1 MSSVKGRHLSR
12 RRFIVSAACAL
23 AAPASAA
30 EPGSETAGL
39 QDWTGRAMGADARIV
54 LAGASPERAARVFAK
69 IARVLTVVEDHFSLY
84 RDSALTRLNR
94 TGLLAHPP
102 PAMLAVLRLAGEV
115 HSVTGGLF
123 DPTVQPL
130 WLATATA
137 GDIAA
142 ARALL
147 GWSRL
152 RISEAEIALEPG
164 MQLTFNGIAQGH
176 AADEVASLLKSE
188 GFTDV
193 LIDTGEIAALGT
205 RPDGAAWQA
214 AIALPDGRE
223 IRRAALSNMALAVSS
238 PSGTLIGGGKAH
250 IINPQGGAPL
260 WRIAAVSAPRAA
272 LADALSTAFCLM
284 PREAVEAALAR
295 FPEARLEA
303 LS

>member
-1 MSSVKGRHLSR
+1 MIRAKGPHLTR
-12 RRFIVSAACAL
+12 RRFIISAACAL
-23 AAPASAA
+23 GAPASAA
-30 EPGSETAGL
+30 EPRQEL
-39 QDWTGRAMGADARIV
+39 QEWTGRAMGADARIV
-54 LAGASPERAARVFAK
+54 LAGASPERASRVFAK
-69 IARVLTVVEDHFSLY
+69 VERVLNVVEQHFSLY
-84 RDSALTRLNR
+84 RDSSLTRLNR
-94 TGLLAHPP
+94 TGLLAHPA
-102 PAMLAVLRLAGEV
+102 PAMLAVMRLSGEV
-115 HSVTGGLF
+115 HSATGGLF

-130 WLATATA
+130 WLATATS
-137 GDIAA
+137 GDTAA
-142 ARALL
+142 ARALV
-147 GWSRL
+147 GWERV

-188 GFTDV
+188 GFTNV

-205 RPDGAAWQA
+205 RPDGSAWQA
-214 AIALPDGRE
+214 AITLPDGRE

-250 IINPQGGAPL
+250 IINPMGGAPL
-260 WRIAAVSAPRAA
+260 WRIAAVSASRAA

-284 PREAVEAALAR
+284 TRQAVEAALER